1 MNKMLN
7 TEFTMMKQL
16 LLMTL
21 LPTIVLAQGK
31 QTLTVDEAVQL
42 GLQNSKLLHI
52 SEAKAAASEAK
63 SSEANAARLP
73 SLKVQAGYT
82 RLSDVEPFA
91 VKLPSSPAPVV
102 ISPTV
107 LDQYTSKV
115 SLQQPLFTGFRLE
128 SSAAAADYSAQASQ
142 FDFKRDRVE
151 MAYNVKAAYW
161 NVYKAMEVRRV
172 VDENVAQVKA
182 HLADVKNMLAQGL
195 VTKNEVLK
203 VEVQLSGVELAQ
215 IEAANN
221 VKNATMA
228 LNSIIGLPLETEIQI
243 ASAAKAQTEPSPAI
257 DTLAQ
262 QALASRADVKSAE
275 MRVNAAEASVAAAN
289 GGWWPQINVFANVYY
304 SRPNPR
310 IMPTKDEFKDT
321 WDIGVALSWDI
332 WNWGTTKHQSDQAT
346 AMESQTRYAL
356 EQLKDNVSL
365 EVNQSYLSL
374 QQAREKIG
382 VAAKAVEQ
390 AEENYRLTKNK
401 FASGTATNTD
411 LLDAEIALLQAKMNY
426 AVAVVDHELADA
438 RLARAVGREH

>member
-1 MNKMLN
+1 MLN